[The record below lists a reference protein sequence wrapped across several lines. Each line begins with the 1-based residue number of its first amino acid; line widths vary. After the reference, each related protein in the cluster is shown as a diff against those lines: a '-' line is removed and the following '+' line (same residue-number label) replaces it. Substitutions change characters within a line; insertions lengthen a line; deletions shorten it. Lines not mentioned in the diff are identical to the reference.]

1 MRNGNGKGAQ
11 QDVGKRG
18 GGVGG
23 KAVGQKRH
31 RFADVNAARQAGGDG
46 RKDKR
51 DKNVDLDQAEYAKY
65 QHRQDDGVKE
75 QVHQGASFGFSEE
88 VNCGEEKLARAS
100 LF

>member
-1 MRNGNGKGAQ
+1 MRNGNGKGTQ

-51 DKNVDLDQAEYAKY
+51 NKNVDFDQAEYAKY

-75 QVHQGASFGFSEE
+75 QVHQGASFGFLKEG
-88 VNCGEEKLARAS
+88 NCGEEKLARAS

>member
-1 MRNGNGKGAQ
+1 MRNGNGKGTQ

-51 DKNVDLDQAEYAKY
+51 DKNVDFDQAKSTTPL
-65 QHRQDDGVKE
+65 
-75 QVHQGASFGFSEE
+75 QVA
-88 VNCGEEKLARAS
+88 NMS
-100 LF
+100 LNFMHPMKIG

>member
-1 MRNGNGKGAQ
+1 MRNGNGKGTQ
-11 QDVGKRG
+11 QNVGKRG
-18 GGVGG
+18 GGVGR

-31 RFADVNAARQAGGDG
+31 RFADVNAARQASGDG

-75 QVHQGASFGFSEE
+75 QVHQGASFGFLKEG
-88 VNCGEEKLARAS
+88 NCGKEKLARAS